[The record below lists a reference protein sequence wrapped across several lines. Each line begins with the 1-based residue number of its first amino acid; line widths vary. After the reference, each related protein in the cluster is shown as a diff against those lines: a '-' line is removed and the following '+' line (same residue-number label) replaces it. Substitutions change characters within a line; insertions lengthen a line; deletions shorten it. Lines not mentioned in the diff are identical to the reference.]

1 MNLKEMQAWFEGF
14 EAGLK
19 NRSLGPE
26 DFKKISEMIKSVK
39 SDDIYSN
46 LDTFKTAEGHLL
58 NERRKV

>member
-39 SDDIYSN
+39 SDDIYS
-46 LDTFKTAEGHLL
+46 DFKKSDGYLL
-58 NERRKV
+58 NEKRKV